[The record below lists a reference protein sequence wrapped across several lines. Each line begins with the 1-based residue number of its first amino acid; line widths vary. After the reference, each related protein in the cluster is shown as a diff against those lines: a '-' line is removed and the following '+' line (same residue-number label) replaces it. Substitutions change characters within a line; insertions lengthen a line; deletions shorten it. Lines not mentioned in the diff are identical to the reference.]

1 MIAESDFFREEAR
14 VNRRRLFRC
23 LAPDQI
29 AERLALIRHGRTH
42 EATELAIWLDANWQ
56 DTAIRMLG
64 DQAYLD
70 YVEALEG
77 RHIRA
82 AFG

>member
-1 MIAESDFFREEAR
+1 MIVEAQFFREEAR
-14 VNRRRLFRC
+14 VNRRRQFRW
-23 LAPDQI
+23 LAPNQV
-29 AERLALIRHGRTH
+29 AERLALIRQNRTH

-70 YVEALEG
+70 YLEALEG